1 LNGHWATAVDSSSRP
16 KANTRFSSFRDNTTP
31 PAHRYS
37 VLSHKEKEKEKDK
50 EKEGSAT
57 DSTPNPAGQE
67 HGDDETES
75 EVKDHAQQ
83 GWAMLRNRVLPG
95 ASKSKDQTAPG
106 HNTVSALS
114 STAIAS
120 VPITTELLA
129 GQLPVMMLKTWLD
142 RDEDGHKAVPV
153 LLGNMR
159 FRVGDSVGLK
169 QEDVSGR
176 EMFKVECE
184 YGDGAVKWVSNL
196 LLKVSAES
204 FDSGEVRGKRRSAQ
218 KTSDSVV

>member
-1 LNGHWATAVDSSSRP
+1 MSGA
-16 KANTRFSSFRDNTTP
+16 
-31 PAHRYS
+31 
-37 VLSHKEKEKEKDK
+37 
-50 EKEGSAT
+50 
-57 DSTPNPAGQE
+57 NPAQDHE
-67 HGDDETES
+67 EES
-75 EVKDHAQQ
+75 EEHVRDHAQQ

-95 ASKSKDQTAPG
+95 QGKGRSETAPG

-142 RDEDGHKAVPV
+142 RDEDGRKAVPV

-169 QEDVSGR
+169 QEDATGR

-184 YGDGAVKWVSNL
+184 YGDGAVKWVGRFL
-196 LLKVSAES
+196 DPL
-204 FDSGEVRGKRRSAQ
+204 RS
-218 KTSDSVV
+218 

>member
-1 LNGHWATAVDSSSRP
+1 
-16 KANTRFSSFRDNTTP
+16 
-31 PAHRYS
+31 
-37 VLSHKEKEKEKDK
+37 
-50 EKEGSAT
+50 
-57 DSTPNPAGQE
+57 
-67 HGDDETES
+67 
-75 EVKDHAQQ
+75 
-83 GWAMLRNRVLPG
+83 MLRNRVLPG
-95 ASKSKDQTAPG
+95 QTKGRGETAPG

-169 QEDVSGR
+169 QEDATGR

-184 YGDGAVKWVSNL
+184 YGDGAVKWVS
-196 LLKVSAES
+196 
-204 FDSGEVRGKRRSAQ
+204 DIYRSSILSRVDRMARDWTRENQ
-218 KTSDSVV
+218 GSEQE